1 MWKRLAQLIAI
12 LLLSGGIS
20 TSAYASMDGVE
31 WLTRAEQIQASQ
43 GLPARRH
50 VRSQGDVT
58 NVDPGAGTISV
69 FHREMQSTDGSI
81 WMPAMHMVFHV
92 TTRGLL
98 KGLNPGDHIHFTVG
112 RHRGAVM
119 ITQINKAP

>member
-1 MWKRLAQLIAI
+1 MSRRLALLIAV
-12 LLLSGGIS
+12 LLISGGIS
-20 TSAYASMDGVE
+20 TSAYPSMDGIE
-31 WLTRAEQIQASQ
+31 WLTRVEQIQASQ

-50 VRSQGDVT
+50 VRSQGDVAT
-58 NVDPGAGTISV
+58 VDPGAGTISV
-69 FHREMQSTDGSI
+69 FHREMQSADGSI

-92 TTRGLL
+92 TTRDLL
-98 KGLNPGDHIHFTVG
+98 KGLNPGDHVHFTVG